1 MVSPSTVAAP
11 ESGGKTSGGAVLQP
25 GGRLDL
31 LRDGRWACALYIAA
45 LPWMMLAHGAVNKF
59 LGFIPEP
66 WRALAYPETLAAIS
80 LNTPLFVAAAR
91 SRARERSWT
100 LLVGLA
106 AATAIWFTTCAL
118 VQGAPAG
125 YWSRRIGMEWVVSP
139 LLGLAFR
146 RHLDARGWDLT
157 RNFFAWSLL
166 LATVYALGL
175 YFLSFGIPEDFHA
188 LTNTIRT
195 YRAQL
200 TPRQGVYFGWFTFG
214 GINDVAS
221 YFAVTLILYL
231 GIVAQRGEPRLVRFA
246 LIPLALLLE
255 FLCYSRG
262 VILALVATT
271 GLLAGALVVRRLPR
285 TVAFRVALGL
295 VALFVVGVF
304 APPGA
309 VSYWTGQVVSNERST
324 AALRFRLWLGVLDAE
339 SVGKEF
345 EQTLPAQAIERMR
358 SAAVQVASIPQ
369 DRATPQPE
377 IVVALRDRGEEAGS
391 GADAGGGAAEVAA
404 RGGTAAR
411 TGAAG
416 DTAKKGPA
424 RGGGTAE
431 KKAAAKEKLEEKAKE
446 EPEATPEPELPLP
459 PSGLPYSSPFTAQLL
474 PERSGA
480 AGDTRTLHW
489 TRVPDALAYY
499 LYVGTVPGARDLI
512 DTGETQA
519 TSWDASRL
527 PLDRDLWVRVNTKF
541 SDRWRQ
547 QDVKLR
553 LARGRKAGTWKIAS
567 IEYTPIEGTV
577 ASIAAER
584 AAREV
589 AEEEEEEEEAT
600 PETRVRSAASEFMA
614 EILLPRDGTPA
625 NARFRWSAVP
635 AVEAYYLWVGTKR
648 EAKDVVDSGETLSTS
663 WPMTEL
669 PLDTPLFLRLHTELA
684 GVWRHQEATFRI
696 VAAPDGGTPI
706 VREMRVEPIDLAAF
720 PPPPARFDAESAALR
735 ERVSERVGGRGRRL
749 AFGYGTGNYG
759 LIAGATPDMG
769 VHNIVLE
776 AFLGGGLLGLALF
789 SAFWATALYRL
800 WRWTVA
806 APGGEAFG
814 VLGAGLM
821 LTMVGILVSV
831 RLENLG
837 TLVLASLLWWLAA
850 GPYAGPADPQGVPAA
865 TGSRMEAG

>member
-1 MVSPSTVAAP
+1 MDP
-11 ESGGKTSGGAVLQP
+11 
-25 GGRLDL
+25 

-66 WRALAYPETLAAIS
+66 WRALAYPETLAAIA

-91 SRARERSWT
+91 TRARERSWT

-175 YFLSFGIPEDFHA
+175 YFLSFGIPESFHA

-214 GINDVAS
+214 GINDVAA

-262 VILALVATT
+262 VIIALVVTT

-285 TVAFRVALGL
+285 TVLFRVALGL
-295 VALFVVGVF
+295 VALFVAGVF

-309 VSYWTGQVVSNERST
+309 VSYWTGQVVSNEKST

-345 EQTLPAQAIERMR
+345 EKTLPAQAIERMR

-377 IVVALRDRGEEAGS
+377 VVVALRDRAGAAGS
-391 GADAGGGAAEVAA
+391 GSVADEGAATGGVAA
-404 RGGTAAR
+404 EPGAATDTSKKGAIRGGSI
-411 TGAAG
+411 
-416 DTAKKGPA
+416 
-424 RGGGTAE
+424 AE
-431 KKAAAKEKLEEKAKE
+431 KTAMSKP
-446 EPEATPEPELPLP
+446 EPERPREAELPLP

-480 AGDTRTLHW
+480 TGDSSSLHW

-499 LYVGTVPGARDLI
+499 LYVGTKPGARDLI

-527 PLDRDLWVRVNTKF
+527 PVDRDLWVRVNTRFK
-541 SDRWRQ
+541 DLWRR

-553 LARGRKAGTWKIAS
+553 LTRGTKPGTRRIAS
-567 IEYTPIEGTV
+567 IEYTPIEGAV
-577 ASIAAER
+577 ASIASER
-584 AAREV
+584 AAREA
-589 AEEEEEEEEAT
+589 AEEEAAAAAARGTEAT
-600 PETRVRSAASEFMA
+600 PETRARSAASEFMA
-614 EILLPRDGTPA
+614 EIVLPRDGTAA

-635 AVEAYYLWVGTKR
+635 AAEAYYLWVGTKPG
-648 EAKDVVDSGETLSTS
+648 AKDVVDSGESLSLS
-663 WPMTEL
+663 WPMAKL
-669 PLDTPLFLRLHTELA
+669 PLETPLFLRLHTKLA
-684 GVWRHQEATFRI
+684 GVWRHQEATFRV
-696 VAAPDGGTPI
+696 VASPDGGAPV
-706 VREMRVEPIDLAAF
+706 VREMRVEPIDLSAF

-776 AFLGGGLLGLALF
+776 AFLGGGLLGLLLF
-789 SAFWATALYRL
+789 GAFWATALYRL
-800 WRWTVA
+800 WNWTVA

-814 VLGAGLM
+814 VLCAGLL

-850 GPYAGPADPQGVPAA
+850 GPYVDPPDAERVPAA